1 MKQLDINELRE
12 IQLEILDVV
21 TKFCD
26 EHEITYWLD
35 GGNLIGAIRHKGY
48 IPWDDDIDLGML
60 RPDYEKFM
68 RLFNESNTRYKFV
81 CFELD
86 SNFYMPFG
94 KVFDTETVMY
104 EPDEKGIKTAVFV
117 DIFVYDNAPDDE
129 GKTNGMFRKR
139 NICYAG
145 NLLRQTRML
154 QKPSGNILRQLAV
167 YVMRAAVRIFPRNYF
182 VRKMVEN
189 SKRYI
194 NADTKRIGN
203 FLGETRMTCR
213 KEVFRSFTL
222 GEFEGRH
229 YKIPIGYDEY
239 LREFYGDY
247 MQLPPVEKRV
257 PKHKLKAY
265 RK

>member
-1 MKQLDINELRE
+1 
-12 IQLEILDVV
+12 
-21 TKFCD
+21 
-26 EHEITYWLD
+26 
-35 GGNLIGAIRHKGY
+35 
-48 IPWDDDIDLGML
+48 
-60 RPDYEKFM
+60 
-68 RLFNESNTRYKFV
+68 
-81 CFELD
+81 
-86 SNFYMPFG
+86 
-94 KVFDTETVMY
+94 
-104 EPDEKGIKTAVFV
+104 
-117 DIFVYDNAPDDE
+117 
-129 GKTNGMFRKR
+129 
-139 NICYAG
+139 
-145 NLLRQTRML
+145 
-154 QKPSGNILRQLAV
+154 
-167 YVMRAAVRIFPRNYF
+167 
-182 VRKMVEN
+182 MVEN